1 MLLLAVLS
9 ACAALSAASDSG
21 SLQSVW
27 TYSTDSPVLASP
39 AFGGGL
45 VYLLASSGA
54 VSALDA
60 ASGKPQWTVYLNA
73 SGASLSVAP
82 FYTNGVVLI
91 TTPAQ
96 MFARAFPYSFNNLT
110 GTG

>member
-9 ACAALSAASDSG
+9 ACAALSAASASG

-27 TYSTDSPVLASP
+27 TYSADSPVLASP

-60 ASGKPQWTVYLNA
+60 ASGKPQWTSVYLNI
-73 SGASLSVAP
+73 SGAVLSVAP
-82 FYTNGVVLI
+82 LYVNGVVLI
-91 TTPAQ
+91 TTPSQ
-96 MFARAFPYSFNNLT
+96 MFARTSHKDNQLT
-110 GTG
+110 R